1 MATTEN
7 ITGTIQKIA
16 QEKTSQ
22 GNQMAVIEI
31 IPDGG
36 QYPWT
41 MRAFDEEVIAWCL
54 GLEKGQW
61 AAFKVQVTEK
71 EGRNGSMVKYRN
83 ILGSGETRDVPNQI
97 EKLKTIEQTG
107 LPPEGSDK
115 DKLIVDQVLTK
126 IAADIYRSRDY
137 TSKSDISP
145 ESCAAEALRMWRAI
159 RNRHIEQ
166 NEVEESSD
174 DEVMEVL

>member
-31 IPDGG
+31 LPDGG

-41 MRAFDEEVIAWCL
+41 MRAFDEEIIAWCL

-71 EGRNGSMVKYRN
+71 EGRNGAMVKYRN
-83 ILGSGETRDVPNQI
+83 IVGSGEAGSMPQQV
-97 EKLKTIEQTG
+97 EKLTTIRETG
-107 LPPEGSDK
+107 LPPEGTDK
-115 DKLIVDQVLTK
+115 DRLIVNQVLTK
-126 IAADIYRSRDY
+126 IAADIYMSRD
-137 TSKSDISP
+137 DESP
-145 ESCAAEALRMWRAI
+145 EACASEALRIWRAI
-159 RNRHIEQ
+159 RKRHIEQ
-166 NEVEESSD
+166 EEVEEFND
-174 DEVMEVL
+174 EEVMEVL

>member
-31 IPDGG
+31 LPDGG

-41 MRAFDEEVIAWCL
+41 MRAFDEEIIAWCL

-71 EGRNGSMVKYRN
+71 EGRNGTMVKYRN
-83 ILGSGETRDVPNQI
+83 ILGSGEASSMPQQV
-97 EKLKTIEQTG
+97 EKLTTIRETG
-107 LPPEGSDK
+107 LPPEGTDK
-115 DKLIVDQVLTK
+115 DRLIVDQVLTK
-126 IAADIYRSRDY
+126 IAADIYMSRD
-137 TSKSDISP
+137 DESP
-145 ESCAAEALRMWRAI
+145 EACASEALRIWKAI
-159 RNRHIEQ
+159 RKRHIEQ
-166 NEVEESSD
+166 EEVEEFND
-174 DEVMEVL
+174 EEVMEVL

>member
-41 MRAFDEEVIAWCL
+41 MRAFDEETIAWCL

-71 EGRNGSMVKYRN
+71 EGRNGTMVKYRN
-83 ILGSGETRDVPNQI
+83 ILGSGEASSMPQQV
-97 EKLKTIEQTG
+97 EKLTTIRETG
-107 LPPEGSDK
+107 LPPEGTDK
-115 DKLIVDQVLTK
+115 DRLIVDQVLTK
-126 IAADIYRSRDY
+126 IAADIYMSRD
-137 TSKSDISP
+137 DESP
-145 ESCAAEALRMWRAI
+145 EACASEALRIWRAI
-159 RNRHIEQ
+159 RKRHIEQ
-166 NEVEESSD
+166 EEVEEFSD
-174 DEVMEVL
+174 EEVMEVL

>member
-1 MATTEN
+1 MATTGN

-31 IPDGG
+31 LPDGG

-41 MRAFDEEVIAWCL
+41 MRAFDEEIIAWCL

-71 EGRNGSMVKYRN
+71 EGRNGAMVKYRN
-83 ILGSGETRDVPNQI
+83 IVGSGEAGSMPQQV
-97 EKLKTIEQTG
+97 EKLTTIRETG
-107 LPPEGSDK
+107 LPPEGTDK
-115 DKLIVDQVLTK
+115 DRLIVDQVLTK
-126 IAADIYRSRDY
+126 IAADIYMSRD
-137 TSKSDISP
+137 DESP
-145 ESCAAEALRMWRAI
+145 EACASEALRIWKAI
-159 RNRHIEQ
+159 RKRHIEQ
-166 NEVEESSD
+166 EEVEEFND
-174 DEVMEVL
+174 EEVMEVL

>member
-31 IPDGG
+31 LPDGG

-41 MRAFDEEVIAWCL
+41 MRAFDEEIIAWCL

-71 EGRNGSMVKYRN
+71 EGRNGAMVKYRN
-83 ILGSGETRDVPNQI
+83 IVGSGEAGSMPQQV
-97 EKLKTIEQTG
+97 EKLTTIRETG
-107 LPPEGSDK
+107 LPPEGTDK
-115 DKLIVDQVLTK
+115 DRLIVDQVLTK
-126 IAADIYRSRDY
+126 IAADIYMSRD
-137 TSKSDISP
+137 DESP
-145 ESCAAEALRMWRAI
+145 EACASEALRIWRAI
-159 RNRHIEQ
+159 RKRHIEQ
-166 NEVEESSD
+166 EEVEEFND
-174 DEVMEVL
+174 EEVMEVL

>member
-31 IPDGG
+31 LPDGG

-41 MRAFDEEVIAWCL
+41 MRAFDEEIIAWCL

-71 EGRNGSMVKYRN
+71 EGRNGAMVKYRN
-83 ILGSGETRDVPNQI
+83 IVGSGEAGSMPQQV
-97 EKLKTIEQTG
+97 EKLTTIRETG
-107 LPPEGSDK
+107 LPPEGTDK
-115 DKLIVDQVLTK
+115 DRLIVDQVLTK
-126 IAADIYRSRDY
+126 IAADIYMSRD
-137 TSKSDISP
+137 DESP
-145 ESCAAEALRMWRAI
+145 EACASEALRIWKAI
-159 RNRHIEQ
+159 RKRHIEQ
-166 NEVEESSD
+166 EEVEEFND
-174 DEVMEVL
+174 EEVMEVL

>member
-31 IPDGG
+31 LPDGG

-41 MRAFDEEVIAWCL
+41 MRAFDEEIIAWCL

-71 EGRNGSMVKYRN
+71 EGRNGTMVKYRN
-83 ILGSGETRDVPNQI
+83 IVGSGEASSMPQQV
-97 EKLKTIEQTG
+97 EKLTTIRETG
-107 LPPEGSDK
+107 LPPEGTDK
-115 DKLIVDQVLTK
+115 DRLIVDQVLTK
-126 IAADIYRSRDY
+126 IAADIYMSRD
-137 TSKSDISP
+137 DESP
-145 ESCAAEALRMWRAI
+145 EACASEALRIWKAI
-159 RNRHIEQ
+159 RKRHIEQ
-166 NEVEESSD
+166 EEVEEFND
-174 DEVMEVL
+174 EEVMEVL

>member
-31 IPDGG
+31 LPDGG

-41 MRAFDEEVIAWCL
+41 MRAFDEEIIAWCL

-71 EGRNGSMVKYRN
+71 EGRNGTMVKYRN
-83 ILGSGETRDVPNQI
+83 ILGSGEASSMPQQV
-97 EKLKTIEQTG
+97 EKLTTIRETG
-107 LPPEGSDK
+107 LPPEGTDK
-115 DKLIVDQVLTK
+115 DRLIVDQVLTK
-126 IAADIYRSRDY
+126 IAADIYMSRD
-137 TSKSDISP
+137 DESP
-145 ESCAAEALRMWRAI
+145 EACASEALRIWRAI
-159 RNRHIEQ
+159 RKRHIEQ
-166 NEVEESSD
+166 EEVEEFSD
-174 DEVMEVL
+174 EEVMEVL

>member
-31 IPDGG
+31 LPDGG

-41 MRAFDEEVIAWCL
+41 MRAFDEEIIAWCL

-71 EGRNGSMVKYRN
+71 EGRNGAMVKYRN
-83 ILGSGETRDVPNQI
+83 IVGSGEAGSMPQQV
-97 EKLKTIEQTG
+97 EKLTTIRETG
-107 LPPEGSDK
+107 LPPEGTDK
-115 DKLIVDQVLTK
+115 DRLIVDQVLTK
-126 IAADIYRSRDY
+126 IAADIFCKESLDAKDSADIAIELWKYVRSR
-137 TSKSDISP
+137 
-145 ESCAAEALRMWRAI
+145 
-159 RNRHIEQ
+159 HVEQ
-166 NEVEESSD
+166 EEVEESSD

>member
-16 QEKTSQ
+16 QERTSQ

-31 IPDGG
+31 LPDGG

-41 MRAFDEEVIAWCL
+41 MRAFDEEIIAWCL

-71 EGRNGSMVKYRN
+71 EGRNGAMVKYRN
-83 ILGSGETRDVPNQI
+83 IVGSGEAGSMPQQV
-97 EKLKTIEQTG
+97 EKLTTIRETG
-107 LPPEGSDK
+107 LPPEGTDK
-115 DKLIVDQVLTK
+115 DRLIVDQVLTK
-126 IAADIYRSRDY
+126 IAADIYMSRD
-137 TSKSDISP
+137 DESP
-145 ESCAAEALRMWRAI
+145 EACASEALRIWKAI
-159 RNRHIEQ
+159 RKRHIEQ
-166 NEVEESSD
+166 EEVEEFND
-174 DEVMEVL
+174 EEVMEVL

>member
-31 IPDGG
+31 LPDGG
-36 QYPWT
+36 QYPLT
-41 MRAFDEEVIAWCL
+41 MRAFDEEIIAWCL

-71 EGRNGSMVKYRN
+71 EGRNGAMVKYRN
-83 ILGSGETRDVPNQI
+83 IVGSGEAGSMPQQV
-97 EKLKTIEQTG
+97 EKLTTIRETG
-107 LPPEGSDK
+107 LPPEGTDK
-115 DKLIVDQVLTK
+115 DRLIVDQVLTK
-126 IAADIYRSRDY
+126 IAADIYMSRD
-137 TSKSDISP
+137 DESP
-145 ESCAAEALRMWRAI
+145 EACASEALRIWKAI
-159 RNRHIEQ
+159 RKRHIEQ
-166 NEVEESSD
+166 EEVEEFND
-174 DEVMEVL
+174 EEVMEVL

>member
-41 MRAFDEEVIAWCL
+41 MRAFDEETIAWCL

-71 EGRNGSMVKYRN
+71 EGRNGTMVKYRN
-83 ILGSGETRDVPNQI
+83 ILGVGESRDVPNQI
-97 EKLKTIEQTG
+97 EKLKTIEETG
-107 LPPEGSDK
+107 LPPEGTDK

-126 IAADIYRSRDY
+126 IAADIYMSRD
-137 TSKSDISP
+137 D
-145 ESCAAEALRMWRAI
+145 ESAEACAAEALRIWRAI
-159 RNRHIEQ
+159 RNRHVEQ
-166 NEVEESSD
+166 EEVEESSD